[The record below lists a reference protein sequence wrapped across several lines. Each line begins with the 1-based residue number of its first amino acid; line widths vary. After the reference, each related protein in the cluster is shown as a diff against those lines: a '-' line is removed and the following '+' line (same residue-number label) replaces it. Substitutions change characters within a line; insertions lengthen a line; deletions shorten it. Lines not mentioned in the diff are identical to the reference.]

1 MNTKAETRWLFISA
15 NLLAVVGYYGA
26 GIAKVAEELLKGMY
40 TYVGSDVHH
49 DKHIEAFSQKSLK
62 DTTLQEMCQ

>member
-1 MNTKAETRWLFISA
+1 MNTKAETRWLFQL

-26 GIAKVAEELLKGMY
+26 GIAKVAELLKGMY

-49 DKHIEAFSQKSLK
+49 DKHIGLSVKK
-62 DTTLQEMCQ
+62 